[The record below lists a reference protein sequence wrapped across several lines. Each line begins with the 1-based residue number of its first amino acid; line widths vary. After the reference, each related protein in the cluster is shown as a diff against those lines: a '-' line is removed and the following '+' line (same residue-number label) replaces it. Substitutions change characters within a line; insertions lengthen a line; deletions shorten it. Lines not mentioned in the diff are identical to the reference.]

1 MKTEMKSSLKLFMR
15 PFLVVLGFM
24 LLYAL
29 VHAVLGFYG
38 EKDSASISQNLE
50 KTEIERQ
57 NSALSPKQEEAN
69 TTTTATEE
77 NPTKDSPLPLETA
90 TQKQENKQEIKQET
104 KQENKQET
112 KQENKQETKQE
123 NKQETKQE
131 NKQETKQENKQ
142 ETKQEQEKENE
153 PKQNSASSVQN
164 NQKTPTT
171 PTIGKKPLEYK
182 VAVSGVNV
190 RAFPSTKGKILG
202 SLAKDKSVKVLEIQ
216 NDWAKIEFS
225 NETKGYV
232 FLKLLK
238 KAE

>member
-1 MKTEMKSSLKLFMR
+1 MESSLKLFMR

-29 VHAVLGFYG
+29 VHAALGFYAK
-38 EKDSASISQNLE
+38 KDSASISQNLE

-69 TTTTATEE
+69 TVTTATEE
-77 NPTKDSPLPLETA
+77 NPTKDPPLPLETP
-90 TQKQENKQEIKQET
+90 TQ
-104 KQENKQET
+104 
-112 KQENKQETKQE
+112 
-123 NKQETKQE
+123 
-131 NKQETKQENKQ
+131 KQENKQ

-153 PKQNSASSVQN
+153 PKQNSALPIQN
-164 NQKTPTT
+164 HQKTLTT
-171 PTIGKKPLEYK
+171 PTIGQKPLEYK
-182 VAVSGVNV
+182 AAVNSVNV

-225 NETKGYV
+225 NKTKGYV

>member
-1 MKTEMKSSLKLFMR
+1 MKTEMKSSLKLFVR

-29 VHAVLGFYG
+29 AHAALGFYAKKG
-38 EKDSASISQNLE
+38 SASISQNLE

-57 NSALSPKQEEAN
+57 NSVLSPKQEEAN
-69 TTTTATEE
+69 TATTATEE
-77 NPTKDSPLPLETA
+77 NPTKDSPLPLETP
-90 TQKQENKQEIKQET
+90 TQEKEN
-104 KQENKQET
+104 
-112 KQENKQETKQE
+112 
-123 NKQETKQE
+123 
-131 NKQETKQENKQ
+131 KQENKQ

-153 PKQNSASSVQN
+153 PKQNSASPIQN

>member
-1 MKTEMKSSLKLFMR
+1 MR

-29 VHAVLGFYG
+29 AHIVLGFYG

-57 NSALSPKQEEAN
+57 NSALSPKQEETN
-69 TTTTATEE
+69 TAPTATEE
-77 NPTKDSPLPLETA
+77 NPTKDPPLPLETA
-90 TQKQENKQEIKQET
+90 TQEKG
-104 KQENKQET
+104 
-112 KQENKQETKQE
+112 
-123 NKQETKQE
+123 
-131 NKQETKQENKQ
+131 NKQ

-153 PKQNSASSVQN
+153 PKQNSASPIQN
-164 NQKTPTT
+164 NQKAPTT

-182 VAVSGVNV
+182 AAANSVNV
-190 RAFPSTKGKILG
+190 RAFPSTKGKIIG

-225 NETKGYV
+225 NKTKGYV

>member
-29 VHAVLGFYG
+29 VHAALGFYG

-50 KTEIERQ
+50 KTEMERQ
-57 NSALSPKQEEAN
+57 NSALSPKQEETN

-77 NPTKDSPLPLETA
+77 NPTKDSPLPLETP
-90 TQKQENKQEIKQET
+90 TQ
-104 KQENKQET
+104 
-112 KQENKQETKQE
+112 
-123 NKQETKQE
+123 KQE

-142 ETKQEQEKENE
+142 ETKQEQEKENG
-153 PKQNSASSVQN
+153 PKQNSASPIQN
-164 NQKTPTT
+164 NQKTLST

-182 VAVSGVNV
+182 TAVNSVNV

-202 SLAKDKSVKVLEIQ
+202 SLAKNKSVKVLEIQ

>member
-1 MKTEMKSSLKLFMR
+1 MKSSLKLFMQ
-15 PFLVVLGFM
+15 PLLVVLAFM

-29 VHAVLGFYG
+29 AHAALGFYVK
-38 EKDSASISQNLE
+38 KDSAPISPNVE
-50 KTEIERQ
+50 KTETERQ

-77 NPTKDSPLPLETA
+77 SPTKDTAPPLDTA
-90 TQKQENKQEIKQET
+90 PQKQEIKQET
-104 KQENKQET
+104 KQEQE
-112 KQENKQETKQE
+112 E
-123 NKQETKQE
+123 
-131 NKQETKQENKQ
+131 
-142 ETKQEQEKENE
+142 ENE
-153 PKQNSASSVQN
+153 PKQDSVSPVQN

-171 PTIGKKPLEYK
+171 STMGKKPLEYK

-202 SLAKDKSVKVLEIQ
+202 LLAKNKSVKVLEIQ
-216 NDWAKIEFS
+216 NDWAEIEFS
-225 NETKGYV
+225 HETKGYV

>member
-1 MKTEMKSSLKLFMR
+1 M
-15 PFLVVLGFM
+15 
-24 LLYAL
+24 LYAL
-29 VHAVLGFYG
+29 VHVALGFYG
-38 EKDSASISQNLE
+38 EKDSTSISQNLE
-50 KTEIERQ
+50 KTETERQ
-57 NSALSPKQEEAN
+57 NSALPPKQEEAN

-77 NPTKDSPLPLETA
+77 NPTKDPPLPLETA
-90 TQKQENKQEIKQET
+90 TQKQEIKQEI
-104 KQENKQET
+104 
-112 KQENKQETKQE
+112 
-123 NKQETKQE
+123 
-131 NKQETKQENKQ
+131 KQ

-153 PKQNSASSVQN
+153 PKQNSAPPIQN
-164 NQKTPTT
+164 HQKTLST

-182 VAVSGVNV
+182 AAVNSVNV

-202 SLAKDKSVKVLEIQ
+202 SLAKNKSVKVLEIQ

>member
-1 MKTEMKSSLKLFMR
+1 MKSSLKLFMR

-29 VHAVLGFYG
+29 VHAALGFYG

-57 NSALSPKQEEAN
+57 NSALSPKQEETN
-69 TTTTATEE
+69 TATISTEE
-77 NPTKDSPLPLETA
+77 NPTKDSPLSLETV
-90 TQKQENKQEIKQET
+90 TQKQET
-104 KQENKQET
+104 
-112 KQENKQETKQE
+112 
-123 NKQETKQE
+123 
-131 NKQETKQENKQ
+131 KQ

-153 PKQNSASSVQN
+153 PKQNSASPTQN
-164 NQKTPTT
+164 NQKTLST

-182 VAVSGVNV
+182 AAVNSVNV

-202 SLAKDKSVKVLEIQ
+202 SLAKNKSVKVLEIQ

>member
-1 MKTEMKSSLKLFMR
+1 MKTEMKSSLKLFVR

-24 LLYAL
+24 LLYAS
-29 VHAVLGFYG
+29 VHAALGFYE

-50 KTEIERQ
+50 KTEIER
-57 NSALSPKQEEAN
+57 SSTLSPKQEEAN

-77 NPTKDSPLPLETA
+77 NPTKDSPLPLETP
-90 TQKQENKQEIKQET
+90 TQ
-104 KQENKQET
+104 
-112 KQENKQETKQE
+112 
-123 NKQETKQE
+123 KQE

-153 PKQNSASSVQN
+153 SKQNSAPPIQN
-164 NQKTPTT
+164 NQKTLST

-182 VAVSGVNV
+182 VAVNSVNV

-202 SLAKDKSVKVLEIQ
+202 SLAKNKSVKVLEIQ
-216 NDWAKIEFS
+216 NDWAEIEFS

>member
-1 MKTEMKSSLKLFMR
+1 MKTEMKSSLKLFIR

-29 VHAVLGFYG
+29 AHAALGFYAK
-38 EKDSASISQNLE
+38 KDSVSINQNLE

-69 TTTTATEE
+69 MPPTATEE

-90 TQKQENKQEIKQET
+90 TQKQEI
-104 KQENKQET
+104 
-112 KQENKQETKQE
+112 
-123 NKQETKQE
+123 
-131 NKQETKQENKQ
+131 KQ

-153 PKQNSASSVQN
+153 PKQNSTSPTQN
-164 NQKTPTT
+164 HQKTPTT

-182 VAVSGVNV
+182 AAVNSVNV
-190 RAFPSTKGKILG
+190 RAFPSTKGKIIG

>member
-1 MKTEMKSSLKLFMR
+1 MKSSLKLFVR

-29 VHAVLGFYG
+29 AHAVLGFYVK
-38 EKDSASISQNLE
+38 KDSASISQNLE

-69 TTTTATEE
+69 TATTATEE
-77 NPTKDSPLPLETA
+77 NPTKDPPLPLETA
-90 TQKQENKQEIKQET
+90 TQKQETI
-104 KQENKQET
+104 QEN
-112 KQENKQETKQE
+112 
-123 NKQETKQE
+123 
-131 NKQETKQENKQ
+131 
-142 ETKQEQEKENE
+142 KQEQEKENE
-153 PKQNSASSVQN
+153 PKQNSVSPIQN
-164 NQKTPTT
+164 NQKTLST

>member
-29 VHAVLGFYG
+29 AHAALGFYAK
-38 EKDSASISQNLE
+38 KDSASISQNLE
-50 KTEIERQ
+50 KTKIERQ
-57 NSALSPKQEEAN
+57 NSVLSPKQEETN

-77 NPTKDSPLPLETA
+77 NPTKDSPLPLETT
-90 TQKQENKQEIKQET
+90 TQEKET
-104 KQENKQET
+104 KQEQEKET
-112 KQENKQETKQE
+112 KQEQEKETKQE
-123 NKQETKQE
+123 QEKETKQE
-131 NKQETKQENKQ
+131 QEK

-153 PKQNSASSVQN
+153 PKQNSALPIQN
-164 NQKTPTT
+164 NQKTLST

-182 VAVSGVNV
+182 AAVNSVNV

-202 SLAKDKSVKVLEIQ
+202 SLAKNKSVKVLEIQ

>member
-15 PFLVVLGFM
+15 PFLVVLAFM

-29 VHAVLGFYG
+29 VHAMLGFYVK
-38 EKDSASISQNLE
+38 KDSAPINQNLE
-50 KTEIERQ
+50 KSETEHQ
-57 NSALSPKQEEAN
+57 NSMLSPKEEAN
-69 TTTTATEE
+69 ATTTATEQSL
-77 NPTKDSPLPLETA
+77 TKDTAPPLDTAAQEKET
-90 TQKQENKQEIKQET
+90 
-104 KQENKQET
+104 
-112 KQENKQETKQE
+112 
-123 NKQETKQE
+123 
-131 NKQETKQENKQ
+131 KQ

-153 PKQNSASSVQN
+153 PKQDSVSPVQN

-171 PTIGKKPLEYK
+171 PLMGKKPLEYK

-202 SLAKDKSVKVLEIQ
+202 LLLKNKSVKVLEIQ
-216 NDWAKIEFS
+216 NDWAEIEFS
-225 NETKGYV
+225 NKTKGYV

>member
-15 PFLVVLGFM
+15 PFLVVLAFM

-29 VHAVLGFYG
+29 AHAVLGFHAK
-38 EKDSASISQNLE
+38 KDSASISQNLE

-57 NSALSPKQEEAN
+57 SSALLPKQEEAN

-77 NPTKDSPLPLETA
+77 NPTKDPPLPLETT
-90 TQKQENKQEIKQET
+90 TQKQEIKQE
-104 KQENKQET
+104 N
-112 KQENKQETKQE
+112 
-123 NKQETKQE
+123 
-131 NKQETKQENKQ
+131 
-142 ETKQEQEKENE
+142 KQEQEKENE
-153 PKQNSASSVQN
+153 PKQNSASPIQN

-182 VAVSGVNV
+182 VAANSVNV

-202 SLAKDKSVKVLEIQ
+202 LLLKDKSVKVLEIQ

-225 NETKGYV
+225 NKTKGYV

>member
-15 PFLVVLGFM
+15 PLLVVLAFM

-29 VHAVLGFYG
+29 MHAVLGFYVK
-38 EKDSASISQNLE
+38 KDSAPINPNIE
-50 KTEIERQ
+50 KTETESQ
-57 NSALSPKQEEAN
+57 NGALSPKQEEAN

-77 NPTKDSPLPLETA
+77 NPTKDTAPPLETTA
-90 TQKQENKQEIKQET
+90 QEKET
-104 KQENKQET
+104 
-112 KQENKQETKQE
+112 
-123 NKQETKQE
+123 
-131 NKQETKQENKQ
+131 KQ

-153 PKQNSASSVQN
+153 PKQNSVSPVQN

-171 PTIGKKPLEYK
+171 PLMGKKPLEYK

-190 RAFPSTKGKILG
+190 RTFPSTKGKILG
-202 SLAKDKSVKVLEIQ
+202 LLLKNKSVKVLEIQ
-216 NDWAKIEFS
+216 NDWAEIEFS
-225 NETKGYV
+225 NKTKGYV

>member
-15 PFLVVLGFM
+15 PLLVVLAFM

-29 VHAVLGFYG
+29 VHAALGFYVK
-38 EKDSASISQNLE
+38 KDSAPISPNAE
-50 KTEIERQ
+50 KTETERQ

-77 NPTKDSPLPLETA
+77 SPTKDTAPPLETA
-90 TQKQENKQEIKQET
+90 AQEKET
-104 KQENKQET
+104 KQEI
-112 KQENKQETKQE
+112 
-123 NKQETKQE
+123 
-131 NKQETKQENKQ
+131 
-142 ETKQEQEKENE
+142 KQEQEKENE
-153 PKQNSASSVQN
+153 PKQDSVSPVQN

-171 PTIGKKPLEYK
+171 STMGKKPLEYK

-202 SLAKDKSVKVLEIQ
+202 LLLKNKSVKVLEIQ

-225 NETKGYV
+225 NKTKGYV

>member
-15 PFLVVLGFM
+15 PSLVVLAFM

-29 VHAVLGFYG
+29 AHAALGFYVK
-38 EKDSASISQNLE
+38 KDSAPINPNLE

-57 NSALSPKQEEAN
+57 NSVLSPKEESNA
-69 TTTTATEE
+69 TTTATEE
-77 NPTKDSPLPLETA
+77 SPTKDTAPPLETA
-90 TQKQENKQEIKQET
+90 AQKQEI
-104 KQENKQET
+104 
-112 KQENKQETKQE
+112 
-123 NKQETKQE
+123 
-131 NKQETKQENKQ
+131 KQ

-153 PKQNSASSVQN
+153 PKQNSVSPVQN

-171 PTIGKKPLEYK
+171 PLMGKKPLEYK

-190 RAFPSTKGKILG
+190 RAFPSTRGKIIG
-202 SLAKDKSVKVLEIQ
+202 SLVRDKSVKVLEIQ
-216 NDWAKIEFS
+216 NDWAEIEFS
-225 NETKGYV
+225 NKTKGYV

>member
-1 MKTEMKSSLKLFMR
+1 MKTEMKSSLKLFVR

-29 VHAVLGFYG
+29 AHAALGFYAK
-38 EKDSASISQNLE
+38 KDSASISQNLE

-57 NSALSPKQEEAN
+57 NSTLSPKEEAN
-69 TTTTATEE
+69 TATTATEE
-77 NPTKDSPLPLETA
+77 NPAKDPPLPLETP
-90 TQKQENKQEIKQET
+90 TQ

-112 KQENKQETKQE
+112 KQEDKIQ
-123 NKQETKQE
+123 
-131 NKQETKQENKQ
+131 
-142 ETKQEQEKENE
+142 NE
-153 PKQNSASSVQN
+153 PKQNSASPVQN

-171 PTIGKKPLEYK
+171 PTIGEKPLEYK

-225 NETKGYV
+225 NKTKGYV

>member
-15 PFLVVLGFM
+15 PLLVVLAFM

-29 VHAVLGFYG
+29 VHAALGFYVK
-38 EKDSASISQNLE
+38 KDSAPISPNAE
-50 KTEIERQ
+50 KTEMERQ

-77 NPTKDSPLPLETA
+77 SPTKDTVPPLDTA
-90 TQKQENKQEIKQET
+90 AQEK
-104 KQENKQET
+104 
-112 KQENKQETKQE
+112 
-123 NKQETKQE
+123 
-131 NKQETKQENKQ
+131 

-153 PKQNSASSVQN
+153 SKQDSVSPVQN

-171 PTIGKKPLEYK
+171 PLMGKKPLEYK

-202 SLAKDKSVKVLEIQ
+202 LLLKNKSVKVLEIQ
-216 NDWAKIEFS
+216 NDWAEIEFS
-225 NETKGYV
+225 NKTKGYV

>member
-1 MKTEMKSSLKLFMR
+1 M
-15 PFLVVLGFM
+15 
-24 LLYAL
+24 LYAL
-29 VHAVLGFYG
+29 VHAALGFYG

-50 KTEIERQ
+50 KTEMERQ

-77 NPTKDSPLPLETA
+77 NPTKDPLLPLETA
-90 TQKQENKQEIKQET
+90 TQKQEI
-104 KQENKQET
+104 
-112 KQENKQETKQE
+112 
-123 NKQETKQE
+123 
-131 NKQETKQENKQ
+131 KQ

-153 PKQNSASSVQN
+153 PKQNSVSPTQN

-182 VAVSGVNV
+182 AAVNSVNV
-190 RAFPSTKGKILG
+190 RAFPGTKGKILG
-202 SLAKDKSVKVLEIQ
+202 SLAKNKSVKVLEIQ

>member
-15 PFLVVLGFM
+15 PLLVVLAFM

-29 VHAVLGFYG
+29 VHAVLGFYAK
-38 EKDSASISQNLE
+38 KDSASISPNAE
-50 KTEIERQ
+50 KTETERQ

-77 NPTKDSPLPLETA
+77 SPTKDTAPPLETTA
-90 TQKQENKQEIKQET
+90 QEKET
-104 KQENKQET
+104 
-112 KQENKQETKQE
+112 
-123 NKQETKQE
+123 
-131 NKQETKQENKQ
+131 KQ

-153 PKQNSASSVQN
+153 PKQNNASPTQN

-171 PTIGKKPLEYK
+171 PLMGKKPLEYK

-190 RAFPSTKGKILG
+190 RAFPSTKGKIIG

-216 NDWAKIEFS
+216 NDWAEIEFS
-225 NETKGYV
+225 NKTKGYV